1 MRRAFM
7 SITLLV
13 LFTFYSDGAADG
25 DLLPQLDGLTEKMC
39 IFANFLDELEQ

>member
-13 LFTFYSDGAADG
+13 LSLSTVMV
-25 DLLPQLDGLTEKMC
+25 LLMGVIAT
-39 IFANFLDELEQ
+39 A

>member
-13 LFTFYSDGAADG
+13 LSLSAVIV
-25 DLLPQLDGLTEKMC
+25 LLMGVVAT
-39 IFANFLDELEQ
+39 A